1 MYMKHAARHE
11 AIKDKIPFLKGRP
24 DREFPISKDDLINL
38 QIALEIH
45 RDVSTFWMDKHIF
58 K

>member
-1 MYMKHAARHE
+1 MKHASRHE

-24 DREFPISKDDLINL
+24 ERDFAITKDDLINL

-45 RDVSTFWMDKHIF
+45 RDVSSFWMDKHIF

>member
-1 MYMKHAARHE
+1 MKHITRHE

-24 DREFPISKDDLINL
+24 DREFSISKDDIMNLI
-38 QIALEIH
+38 IALEMN
-45 RDVSTFWMDKHIF
+45 RDVATFCGDKHIF

>member
-1 MYMKHAARHE
+1 MKHVSRHE

-24 DREFPISKDDLINL
+24 DREMAISKDDMINL
-38 QIALEIH
+38 LIALEIH
-45 RDVSTFWMDKHIF
+45 RDVSSFWQDKHIF

>member
-1 MYMKHAARHE
+1 MKHAARHE
-11 AIKDKIPFLKGRP
+11 TIKDKIPFLKGRP
-24 DREFPISKDDLINL
+24 DREFPISKDDMINL

>member
-1 MYMKHAARHE
+1 MKHASRHE

-24 DREFPISKDDLINL
+24 ERDIPICKDDMINL
-38 QIALEIH
+38 LIALEIH
-45 RDVSTFWMDKHIF
+45 RDVTTFWQDKHIF